1 MKLKHQPVGP
11 WAMNAYSLICPD
23 TKKSV
28 LIDPG
33 ADPERL
39 MRLIENSIPV
49 AILVTH
55 DHPDHIG
62 ALEEMRRRLKV
73 PVMARQG
80 RNGRSA
86 VRADHWLADGEWIAV
101 GHHRLATYPTPG
113 HTDDQ
118 VSFGVENSPIFI
130 VGDTIFEGGP
140 GKTWSSEEFQE
151 TLDTLRN
158 VVLQWSDDAVCHP
171 GHGPSFRLGD
181 KRKAIERFLAKDHGN
196 FFGDAEWEM

>member
-1 MKLKHQPVGP
+1 MQLNHQPVGP
-11 WAMNAYSLICPD
+11 WAMNAYGLICPN
-23 TKKSV
+23 TGKSV

-33 ADPERL
+33 ADPEQL
-39 MRLIENSIPV
+39 MGLIENSTPI

-62 ALEEMRRRLKV
+62 ALEQMRRDLQV
-73 PVMARQG
+73 PVMAHQR
-80 RNGRSA
+80 RDGRSA
-86 VRADHWLADGEWIAV
+86 VHADHWLSAGESIDV
-101 GHHRLATYPTPG
+101 GDHRVITYPTPG

-118 VSFGVENSPIFI
+118 VSFGVENSPIYV

-140 GKTWSSEEFQE
+140 GKTWSPEGFAE

-158 VVLQWSDDAVCHP
+158 VVLQWPDEAVCHP

-181 KRKAIERFLAKDHGN
+181 KRKTIERFLAKDHGK
-196 FFGDAEWEM
+196 FFGDAHWEM